1 MDAREFLGLERDA
14 DRHWSFTVT
23 ERLIT
28 PGHFLYGGAGL
39 AAGLTALEEATG
51 RPTVWGTAQYLSHA
65 PTGARI
71 ELTAELVAVG
81 KRVTQA
87 RATASAEGREV
98 LTVTA
103 ALGTGELSSVEP
115 WAAMPDVPAPRDCP
129 ARHLPRALGANLFEH
144 LESRIA
150 LGRSWDQLDGTPG
163 GPRSAVWIRLPGHL
177 EPSAAT
183 LAIFGDYVSGGAME
197 PLGRMT
203 FGTSLD
209 NTLRVA
215 TLEPTE
221 WVLCEIVM
229 HALVDGFGQGTAWL
243 WSEHG
248 TLLATASQ
256 SFAARLREGPGLER
270 PGALR

>member
-1 MDAREFLGLERDA
+1 MDAREFLGLERIGD
-14 DRHWSFTVT
+14 DRWTFPVS

-39 AAGLTALEEATG
+39 AAGLVALEEATG
-51 RPTVWGTAQYLSHA
+51 RPTVWGTAQYVSHA
-65 PTGARI
+65 ATGARV
-71 ELTAELVAVG
+71 ELTAETLAVG
-81 KRVTQA
+81 GRITQA
-87 RATASAEGREV
+87 RATATSDGRTV
-98 LTVTA
+98 LTVAA
-103 ALGTGELSSVEP
+103 ALGTGELSSATP
-115 WAAMPDVPAPRDCP
+115 WASMPDVPAPGEC
-129 ARHLPRALGANLFEH
+129 AVRHRPQAWGTNLFEH

-150 LGRSWDQLDGTPG
+150 LGRGWEELDGTPG
-163 GPRSAVWIRLPGHL
+163 SPRSAVWIRLPGHL

-197 PLGRMT
+197 PLGRLT

-229 HALVDGFGQGTAWL
+229 HALVGGFGQGTAWL

-256 SFAARLREGPGLER
+256 SFAARLREGPGFEHPR
-270 PGALR
+270 ALG